1 MINLLDFEPW
11 WRFGVAL
18 LIGAM
23 LGMEREFFQQKEGAP
38 DFAGIRTFS
47 LIALLGSVTAF
58 LVKDFGMLPIAV
70 SLGGVDLINYDEL
83 PGSHVTEREGDW
95 NYYRGGCFVDIL
107 IRGTCDG
114 GPGKDCH
121 SIGGCYLA
129 IACPE
134 G

>member
-70 SLGGVDLINYDEL
+70 SLGGLILLTTVSYLGAMLRSGKET
-83 PGSHVTEREGDW
+83 GITTEVAYIFFTPD
-95 NYYRGGCFVDIL
+95 RG
-107 IRGTCDG
+107 
-114 GPGKDCH
+114 
-121 SIGGCYLA
+121 
-129 IACPE
+129 
-134 G
+134 